1 MIGKLFKKIFGSEGD
16 SALPALPAPGDS
28 DLPGF
33 VEYVTCGLVDNPD
46 EVSVDS
52 HDSDA
57 AIEIS
62 IYCATDDI
70 GKIIGRNG
78 KTIAAIRS
86 LVQGAAMR
94 SNKKA
99 SVEVA
104 NQ

>member
-1 MIGKLFKKIFGSEGD
+1 MIGKLFKKIFGSAGNGD
-16 SALPALPAPGDS
+16 MPAIPAPGDS

-33 VEYVTCGLVDNPD
+33 VKYVICGLVDNPD

-52 HDSDA
+52 HGSDA

-62 IYCATDDI
+62 IYCDKDDI

>member
-1 MIGKLFKKIFGSEGD
+1 MIGKLISKFFGGGAST
-16 SALPALPAPGDS
+16 P
-28 DLPGF
+28 DLPPVGECDLTAF
-33 VEYVTCGLVDNPD
+33 VEYITCGLVDKPD
-46 EVSVDS
+46 EVSVEANDT
-52 HDSDA
+52 DA

-62 IYCATDDI
+62 IFCDKDDI
-70 GKIIGRNG
+70 GKVIGRSG